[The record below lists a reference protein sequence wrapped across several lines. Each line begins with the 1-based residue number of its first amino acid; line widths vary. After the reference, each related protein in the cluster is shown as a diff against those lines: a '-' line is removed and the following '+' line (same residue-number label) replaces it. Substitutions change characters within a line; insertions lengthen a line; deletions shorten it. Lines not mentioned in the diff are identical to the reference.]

1 MKRQIGT
8 GPCLACGE
16 TIPYKE
22 ADSGALSV
30 CCPWCDFSGYGRQG
44 TQARSIIA
52 AKMKPNTSSPQQCD
66 PAPAAVPPAGAAAK
80 PVPAAKPKPA
90 TIFG

>member
-52 AKMKPNTSSPQQCD
+52 AKMKPATKTDPEPE
-66 PAPAAVPPAGAAAK
+66 PAPTPAIK
-80 PVPAAKPKPA
+80 PAPAAKPKPA